1 MHRKFDVIV
10 VGGGPVGS
18 TAARICAKS
27 GLKTLLVEE
36 QAHLGYP
43 VQCAGLLSNSA
54 FFECEVSQSSVL
66 NTVSGASIH
75 AGDATCSF
83 DAG

>member
-54 FFECEVSQSSVL
+54 FSSAKYRSL
-66 NTVSGASIH
+66 RTQYRIRRLYTRRRCH
-75 AGDATCSF
+75 LLI
-83 DAG
+83 